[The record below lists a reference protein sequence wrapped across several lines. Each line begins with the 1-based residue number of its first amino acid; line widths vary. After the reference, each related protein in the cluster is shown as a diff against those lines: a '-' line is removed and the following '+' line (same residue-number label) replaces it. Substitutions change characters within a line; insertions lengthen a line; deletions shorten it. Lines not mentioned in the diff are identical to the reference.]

1 MTRLLSIIAIIQKF
15 LNVTA
20 RVIRKEKAT
29 RELRKTKLSLF
40 EDYIFV
46 YIII

>member
-20 RVIRKEKAT
+20 RVIKEKAT
-29 RELRKTKLSLF
+29 RELIKTKLSLF